1 MPTKSMTAK
10 RPMKSRR
17 RLVHFAL
24 QPISRGVSAR
34 ELRAQL
40 GLNRR
45 LFSRLTG
52 YSERAVADWEAGKEL
67 SDSTRQRLTEIQRL
81 QRALAR
87 VMKSEFVGAWLQA
100 PNPAFEGL
108 KPIEIVERGEI
119 DRLWRMIHRLE
130 AGLPG

>member
-1 MPTKSMTAK
+1 MQICRNNFLTPIRLLADTGRGGEMMPTM
-10 RPMKSRR
+10 
-17 RLVHFAL
+17 
-24 QPISRGVSAR
+24 SRGVSAR

-130 AGLPG
+130 